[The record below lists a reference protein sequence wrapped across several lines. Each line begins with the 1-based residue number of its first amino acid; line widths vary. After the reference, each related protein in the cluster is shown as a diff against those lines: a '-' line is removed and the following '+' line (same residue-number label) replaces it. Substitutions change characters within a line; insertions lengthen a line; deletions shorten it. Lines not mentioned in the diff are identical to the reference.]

1 VQTAEGLLARTV
13 EVCGCVRGGA
23 ASGVRG
29 GAVGGVRGGATDDV
43 RTEGQAVADAACGYR

>member
-1 VQTAEGLLARTV
+1 VQTAEGLLARID

-23 ASGVRG
+23 ASSVRG
-29 GAVGGVRGGATDDV
+29 GAVGGVRGGAAGDV